1 MRKKRPHVA
10 VLDELKIVRKDQYA
24 KIEYSDPTVAG
35 VTLNLGPEVQN
46 LTDQEIVNRLNDVIQ
61 AQENMAAD
69 YKYVAVE
76 IPEGYP
82 QIRYSED
89 CDQWVPR
96 GGVLR
101 CEISDGGPNAETTV
115 IIDEN
120 EFSLC
125 EFGRLLST
133 YNGWGMRIEF
143 VPDDSTSNR
152 PTIEVRNKTDDN
164 T

>member
-10 VLDELKIVRKDQYA
+10 VLDELKIVRKGQYA
-24 KIEYSDPTVAG
+24 EIEYCDPTVAG
-35 VTLNLGPEVQN
+35 VTLKLGPEVQN
-46 LTDQEIVNRLNDVIQ
+46 MTDQEIVNRLNDVIQ
-61 AQENMAAD
+61 AQQKMAAEHE
-69 YKYVAVE
+69 YVAVE

-143 VPDDSTSNR
+143 VPEDETFNR
-152 PTIEVRNKTDDN
+152 PTIEVRNQTDD